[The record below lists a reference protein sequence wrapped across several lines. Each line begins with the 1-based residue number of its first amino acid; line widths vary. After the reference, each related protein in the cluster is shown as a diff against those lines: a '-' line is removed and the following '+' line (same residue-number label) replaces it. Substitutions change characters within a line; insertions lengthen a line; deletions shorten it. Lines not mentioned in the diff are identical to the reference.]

1 MIYKQLLGSEKAKLT
16 MISGEEL
23 SFSARMNASLEEM
36 NLQLQQARGHG
47 LVGVPQG
54 MVASVREMSEE
65 IDLEMGG
72 GDDDPSGFSHAA
84 QALVGV
90 HHHHHHHHDD
100 SEEQKH
106 LMMMVGH
113 PDELAKMGQQPRKK
127 KKVVKKWRDEWADT
141 YKWAYVAVHEGTHR
155 IFCSICKD
163 FGRKH
168 RRNPYGNEG
177 SRNMQMSALEEHNNS
192 LLHKEALRL
201 QMASKDKNVSVSER
215 PVYIKG

>member
-1 MIYKQLLGSEKAKLT
+1 

-36 NLQLQQARGHG
+36 NLQHQQPRGHG

-72 GDDDPSGFSHAA
+72 GDDDPSGFSHAT

-90 HHHHHHHHDD
+90 HHHHHHHED
-100 SEEQKH
+100 SEERKH

-141 YKWAYVAVHEGTHR
+141 YKWAYVAIHEGSHR
-155 IFCSICKD
+155 IFCSICKE

-201 QMASKDKNVSVSER
+201 QLASKDKNVSAVDR